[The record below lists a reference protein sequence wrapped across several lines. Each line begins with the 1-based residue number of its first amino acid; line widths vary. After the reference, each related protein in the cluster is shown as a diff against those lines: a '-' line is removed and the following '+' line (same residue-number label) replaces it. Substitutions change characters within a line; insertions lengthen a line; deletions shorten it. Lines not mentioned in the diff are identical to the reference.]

1 MYRMKVSRRLLVG
14 LGITLV
20 IGITLYMLYRYAEDS
35 PMKISSDLAKQ
46 KIAENKIDL
55 ILDVR
60 TDIERSSLGFYPGS
74 IHITADSLETT
85 MNTVFPEKRLR
96 ILLYCNTG
104 QRARRAAERLQA
116 MGYKNV
122 VYISGSYK
130 TLE

>member
-1 MYRMKVSRRLLVG
+1 MKITRSVG
-14 LGITLV
+14 VGIGIIFV
-20 IGITLYMLYRYAEDS
+20 IGIILFMLYRYAEDS
-35 PMKISSDLAKQ
+35 PLKISSADAKQ
-46 KIAENKIDL
+46 RIAENKIDL

-74 IHITADSLETT
+74 VHITADSLEIT
-85 MNTVFPEKRLR
+85 MTTVFPEKRLR
-96 ILLYCNTG
+96 ILIYCNTG

-130 TLE
+130 SLQQ